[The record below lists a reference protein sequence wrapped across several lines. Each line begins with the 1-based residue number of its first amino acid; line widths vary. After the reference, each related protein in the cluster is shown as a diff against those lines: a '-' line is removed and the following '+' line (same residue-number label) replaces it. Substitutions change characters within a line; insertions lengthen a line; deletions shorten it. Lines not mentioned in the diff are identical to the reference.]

1 MTPEATNKH
10 PEIERLVSTLRGG
23 DVRALG
29 RAISLV
35 ENDTPAA
42 RHLLSA
48 CFPHIGKALRIGV
61 TGAPGAGKSTLV
73 DALAK
78 QLRAKDH
85 TVGIVA
91 VDPTSPFSGGAI
103 LGDRI
108 RMQSHHADP
117 GLFIRSMATRGF
129 LGGMAR
135 TTADVA
141 LVVEASGKDTI
152 LLETVGVGQDEVDV
166 MRVADVTVV
175 VLVPGMGDDVQSIKA
190 GLMEIAD
197 IFVINKSDRDGADR
211 VEREIRAMQSLASSH
226 AEWVAPVVKTI
237 ATTGEGIS
245 SLLETIDRFSTWLS
259 ESGDLQRRRALAWQK
274 RMSDMAREEL
284 IRRLATH
291 GFDAEVFAQ
300 HAATVSRG
308 DEDPYELI
316 PRLLQNAW
324 AGHGQEK

>member
-1 MTPEATNKH
+1 MTSEAADKH
-10 PEIERLVSTLRGG
+10 NEIERLVAALRNG
-23 DVRALG
+23 DARALG

-35 ENDTPAA
+35 ENDTPVA

-48 CFPHIGKALRIGV
+48 CFPHIGKALRVGV

-226 AEWVAPVVKTI
+226 SEWVAPVVKTI
-237 ATTGEGIS
+237 ATTGEGIA
-245 SLLETIDRFSTWLS
+245 SLLETINRFSAWLS

-284 IRRLATH
+284 IRRLAMH
-291 GFDAEVFAQ
+291 GLDAEVFAQ

-324 AGHGQEK
+324 AGRGQEK

>member
-1 MTPEATNKH
+1 MTPEAANKH
-10 PEIERLVSTLRGG
+10 PEIERLVATLRSG
-23 DVRALG
+23 DARALG

-35 ENDTPAA
+35 ENDTAAA

-48 CFPHIGKALRIGV
+48 CFPHIGKALRVGV

-197 IFVINKSDRDGADR
+197 VFVINKSDRDGADR
-211 VEREIRAMQSLASSH
+211 VEREIRAMQSLTSSH
-226 AEWVAPVVKTI
+226 SEWVAPVVKTI

-245 SLLETIDRFSTWLS
+245 SLLETINRFSAWLS

-284 IRRLATH
+284 IRRLAMH
-291 GFDAEVFAQ
+291 GLDAEVFAQ

-324 AGHGQEK
+324 AGRGQEK

>member
-1 MTPEATNKH
+1 MTPKAANKR
-10 PEIERLVSTLRGG
+10 PEIEMLVTSLRAGNP
-23 DVRALG
+23 RAIG
-29 RAISLV
+29 RAISLI
-35 ENDTPAA
+35 ENGSGSA
-42 RHLLSA
+42 RYLLSA
-48 CFPHIGKALRIGV
+48 CFPYSGAARRIGI

-73 DALAK
+73 DAIAR
-78 QLRAKDH
+78 QLRAAQH

-117 GLFIRSMATRGF
+117 DLFIRSMATRGF

-135 TTADVA
+135 ATADVA

-166 MRVADVTVV
+166 MRVADMTVV

-197 IFVINKSDRDGADR
+197 IFVVNKSDREEADR
-211 VEREIRAMQSLASSH
+211 VVREIRAMQSLASSH
-226 AEWVAPVVKTI
+226 SAWVAPVVKTV
-237 ATTGEGIS
+237 ATTGEGITPVMEA
-245 SLLETIDRFSTWLS
+245 LDKLAAWLR
-259 ESGDLQRRRALAWQK
+259 ESGELQTRRALAWQK
-274 RMSDMAREEL
+274 RMSEMAREEL
-284 IRRLATH
+284 VRRLAVQ
-291 GFDAEVFAQ
+291 GLDAEVFAQ
-300 HAATVSRG
+300 HAVAVSRG

-316 PRLLQNAW
+316 PKLLERAW
-324 AGHGQEK
+324 ALHE

>member
-1 MTPEATNKH
+1 MKSLTLSVL
-10 PEIERLVSTLRGG
+10 PEIESLVAKLRSG

-42 RHLLSA
+42 KHLLSA
-48 CFPHIGKALRIGV
+48 CFPHVGKALRVGV
-61 TGAPGAGKSTLV
+61 TGAPGSGKSTLV

-78 QLRAKDH
+78 HLRAGGH

-91 VDPTSPFSGGAI
+91 VDPTSPFSGGAL

-141 LVVEASGKDTI
+141 LIVEASGKDTVLI
-152 LLETVGVGQDEVDV
+152 ETVGVGQDEVDV

-197 IFVINKSDRDGADR
+197 VFVINKSDREGADR
-211 VEREIRAMQSLASSH
+211 VEREIRVMQSLATSH
-226 AEWVAPVVKTI
+226 AAWVAPVVKTV
-237 ATTGEGIS
+237 ATTGDGIS
-245 SLLETIDRFSTWLS
+245 SLTETIDRFSAWLKD
-259 ESGDLQRRRALAWQK
+259 SGGLQNRRALAWQK
-274 RMSDMAREEL
+274 RMTEMAREEL
-284 IRRLATH
+284 IRRLSMH
-291 GFDAEVFAQ
+291 GLDAEVFA
-300 HAATVSRG
+300 HYAAAVSRG
-308 DEDPYELI
+308 EEDPYELI
-316 PRLLQNAW
+316 PQLLQKAW
-324 AGHGQEK
+324 AGHEQEK